1 MFEIKREARIYKDSI
16 DVFILED
23 DKKEQACESYENAF
37 TCLSF
42 LLYDVLFFFRLK
54 AFLIAEKR
62 WMSLYIIMKPS

>member
-23 DKKEQACESYENAF
+23 DKKKTGMRKLRERFYMPV
-37 TCLSF
+37 F
-42 LLYDVLFFFRLK
+42 LLYNVLFFFRLK
-54 AFLIAEKR
+54 AFLMAEKR

>member
-42 LLYDVLFFFRLK
+42 FTL
-54 AFLIAEKR
+54 
-62 WMSLYIIMKPS
+62 

>member
-16 DVFILED
+16 DVLSLRMI
-23 DKKEQACESYENAF
+23 KKQACESYENAF

-54 AFLIAEKR
+54 AFLMAEKR
-62 WMSLYIIMKPS
+62 WMSLYIIMNPS